1 MTTIYRYETATLP
14 LKFTPSGVL
23 NDYEHI
29 IVSIAQNETQIDINE
44 DNLTIDTANDT
55 INVSLSQEQTGNLK
69 IGKADIQVN
78 IYYQNT
84 ERDVSTCGSI
94 VILDNLYKK
103 VINNE
108 STN

>member
-1 MTTIYRYETATLP
+1 MVTIYRYETATLP

-29 IVSIAQNETQIDINE
+29 IVSIAQNDIQIDIHEN
-44 DNLTIDTANDT
+44 DLTIDTANDT
-55 INVSLSQEQTGNLK
+55 ITVNLTQEQTGQFK
-69 IGKADIQVN
+69 PAKADIQVN
-78 IYYQNT
+78 IYYQDT

-94 VILDNLYKK
+94 VVLDNLYKK
-103 VINNE
+103 VINDE